1 MHNFA
6 RMCGGVYVKSTIADM
21 VQRFSFANPAGI
33 HALDN
38 AFPLYNGAPL
48 GKPALAAGHS
58 YLRGRGLTIS

>member
-1 MHNFA
+1 
-6 RMCGGVYVKSTIADM
+6 M